1 MSGSAREA
9 TSCKGR
15 SVLPAALIFD
25 MDGVLVDS
33 EGLHERAKRA
43 ALQHAG
49 LALPEERFA
58 AYIGRSDKAMIDDV
72 AAEFSLSAAQS
83 AELQRQKNA
92 FYEAGECTLQL
103 VAGALDFLSWSY
115 RHFRL
120 ALATSATA
128 RNRKSLMQRFALES
142 FFEVMVDAAQFDAPK
157 PSPEVFEI
165 TLKELGLA
173 GASCWVIED
182 SINGIIAAKL
192 AGCFAVGITTSFSSE
207 ALAEAGADLVV
218 ESFAQLQSQLAGAPL
233 RFSKSG

>member
-1 MSGSAREA
+1 MSSSASEA

-15 SVLPAALIFD
+15 TVLPAALIFD

-49 LALPEERFA
+49 IALPEERFA

-92 FYEAGECTLQL
+92 FYEAGECTLQP
-103 VAGALDFLSWSY
+103 VAGALDFVSWSY

-128 RNRKSLMQRFALES
+128 RNRKSLMQRSALES
-142 FFEVMVDAAQFDAPK
+142 FFEVMVDAAK

-173 GASCWVIED
+173 GTSCWVIED
-182 SINGIIAAKL
+182 AINGIIAAKL
-192 AGCFAVGITTSFSSE
+192 AGCLAVGITTSFSSE
-207 ALAEAGADLVV
+207 ALAKAGADLVV
-218 ESFAQLQSQLAGAPL
+218 ESLAQLQSHLAGAPS
-233 RFSKSG
+233 RFSNSG